1 MQCFQKVGP
10 INIIDKSLPDVNE
23 YYFPEVT
30 CVDEMLAIWAMS
42 FTQTCGMAL
51 LFCYP
56 FLSPAWGSQLHRNQ
70 ESENMAV
77 SLSMQNH
84 CLPSILTGIYSFH
97 TLFFFFFFP
106 AIPATAKCVIWR
118 LALNVSATA
127 QDNRS
132 PSVWKIITAYVIF
145 HIERLDIENIN
156 NHNTA
161 F

>member
-23 YYFPEVT
+23 YCFPEVT
-30 CVDEMLAIWAMS
+30 FMDEMLAVWAIS
-42 FTQTCGMAL
+42 FAQTCGMAL

-56 FLSPAWGSQLHRNQ
+56 FLSPAWGSQLHRNW

-97 TLFFFFFFP
+97 TLLFFSCNTCHSKVCNLGSCF
-106 AIPATAKCVIWR
+106 KCFSHSTGQQESFCV
-118 LALNVSATA
+118 
-127 QDNRS
+127 
-132 PSVWKIITAYVIF
+132 KIITAYVIF
-145 HIERLDIENIN
+145 IL
-156 NHNTA
+156 TG
-161 F
+161 

>member
-1 MQCFQKVGP
+1 MQCFQKVDP

-23 YYFPEVT
+23 YCFPEVT
-30 CVDEMLAIWAMS
+30 FMDEMLAVWAMS

-51 LFCYP
+51 LFRFP

-77 SLSMQNH
+77 SLPMQNH
-84 CLPSILTGIYSFH
+84 YLLSILTGIYSFH
-97 TLFFFFFFP
+97 TLFFFLFP
-106 AIPATAKCVIWR
+106 ARPATAKCVIWG

-132 PSVWKIITAYVIF
+132 PSV
-145 HIERLDIENIN
+145 
-156 NHNTA
+156 
-161 F
+161 